1 MNQIFKFEWKK
12 LWRKKRLFML
22 LFLVV
27 FIISAMYYNNY
38 SKQEEVLLKDSSVIY
53 EYNYEASSLL
63 RAYQDLLESEPENLN
78 YTRLYENAM
87 KMNIST
93 MTIQRAYSQGDVENI
108 PNLELEFI
116 EAVEDHWNLGGEFK
130 LISEKELDLWKHK
143 TKILVNKD
151 LPYDSDTYPITTG
164 NFTKSMLGLF
174 LGIVGVFIFIFFFS
188 DILCSEFEG
197 YTIKTL
203 LTQPIKKWKI
213 VFSKFLVTFI
223 YAWVWAFMI
232 LTSSFLIPYFI
243 LDDYESLQYPHLI
256 TMNIDYQFVDTSTV
270 VIQLLILF
278 LGVSIFT
285 ISNLLL
291 ASAIFKNRFMT
302 ILFMFLYYT
311 GGSLITRKFNWL
323 QGSWNPFLYLDSLTY
338 IENPGERGILF
349 PLLVLISY
357 SLICIL
363 VTNMILLKNR
373 LFHSYSMKQKPF
385 RNGKIYRK
393 IWPIYAFIL
402 FEARKALRR
411 GHIKALSIILLLSLT
426 VGYVYV
432 TVETKQK
439 EQSFLES
446 LDNTSDYLQEQL
458 IPLFEVQVQSFQQ
471 EVKNL
476 EDQNLPEGDLTL
488 DYTKEKLMYY
498 QQLLD
503 EEKADVKRLEDMLF
517 AYEQNDWSTFYDYW
531 ILENRLWNGEIT
543 RLKEYTPNYT
553 NFTFM
558 ASIEEK
564 KWLSQNKIEPIPSPE
579 ILFTIF
585 EEHEDK
591 GNHQKFDNTGLYS
604 LFLFYDSYVYL
615 GLIAILLFLFS
626 SGFAAEHGKSRTI
639 GLLKTQPL
647 SHSSLLTGKLVV
659 STFISWAIFLCASIF
674 ILIIGT
680 VYNRFGDWLYP
691 VLHYDSLQK
700 ASSMDYNGYITNEGA
715 FHFIPMGEY
724 ILHSS
729 LLAIC
734 MLIFLFS
741 IAISLSVY
749 IYSEILVF
757 FTTLTIAISGYIL
770 TTNGKLAEYA
780 HFIPF
785 SYLDIGKVVNGEIG
799 FVLKNDLVH
808 PVLGIAMLT
817 ISSAVILA
825 VSIFPRSIISKLNVN
840 KEKKLSR

>member
-78 YTRLYENAM
+78 NTRLYENAM

-116 EAVEDHWNLGGEFK
+116 EAVENHWNLGGKFN

-164 NFTKSMLGLF
+164 NFTKSMLGIF

-256 TMNIDYQFVDTSTV
+256 TMNNDYQFVDTSTV
-270 VIQLLILF
+270 VIQLIILF
-278 LGVSIFT
+278 LGVSFFT

-311 GGSLITRKFNWL
+311 GGSLITRNFNWL

-373 LFHSYSMKQKPF
+373 LFGVEPATERRSAISEK
-385 RNGKIYRK
+385 NGK
-393 IWPIYAFIL
+393 
-402 FEARKALRR
+402 
-411 GHIKALSIILLLSLT
+411 
-426 VGYVYV
+426 
-432 TVETKQK
+432 
-439 EQSFLES
+439 
-446 LDNTSDYLQEQL
+446 
-458 IPLFEVQVQSFQQ
+458 
-471 EVKNL
+471 
-476 EDQNLPEGDLTL
+476 
-488 DYTKEKLMYY
+488 
-498 QQLLD
+498 
-503 EEKADVKRLEDMLF
+503 
-517 AYEQNDWSTFYDYW
+517 
-531 ILENRLWNGEIT
+531 
-543 RLKEYTPNYT
+543 
-553 NFTFM
+553 
-558 ASIEEK
+558 
-564 KWLSQNKIEPIPSPE
+564 
-579 ILFTIF
+579 
-585 EEHEDK
+585 
-591 GNHQKFDNTGLYS
+591 
-604 LFLFYDSYVYL
+604 
-615 GLIAILLFLFS
+615 
-626 SGFAAEHGKSRTI
+626 
-639 GLLKTQPL
+639 
-647 SHSSLLTGKLVV
+647 
-659 STFISWAIFLCASIF
+659 
-674 ILIIGT
+674 
-680 VYNRFGDWLYP
+680 
-691 VLHYDSLQK
+691 
-700 ASSMDYNGYITNEGA
+700 
-715 FHFIPMGEY
+715 
-724 ILHSS
+724 
-729 LLAIC
+729 
-734 MLIFLFS
+734 
-741 IAISLSVY
+741 
-749 IYSEILVF
+749 
-757 FTTLTIAISGYIL
+757 
-770 TTNGKLAEYA
+770 
-780 HFIPF
+780 
-785 SYLDIGKVVNGEIG
+785 
-799 FVLKNDLVH
+799 
-808 PVLGIAMLT
+808 
-817 ISSAVILA
+817 
-825 VSIFPRSIISKLNVN
+825 
-840 KEKKLSR
+840 